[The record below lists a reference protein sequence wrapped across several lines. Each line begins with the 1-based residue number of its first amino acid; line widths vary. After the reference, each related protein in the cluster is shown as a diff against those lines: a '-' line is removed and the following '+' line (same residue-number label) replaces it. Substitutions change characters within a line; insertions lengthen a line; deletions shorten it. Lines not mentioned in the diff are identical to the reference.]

1 MLKLAK
7 LPKSFWGEA
16 VNTTVYL
23 INRSP
28 SVSLDFDIS
37 QRVWTGKDVSYSH
50 LKVFGCKTFMHVPKQ
65 QRLKLNDKATPS
77 ISIGFGDEKFGYRL
91 WDS

>member
-7 LPKSFWGEA
+7 LPISFWSEV

-28 SVSLDFDIS
+28 SVHLDFDVP
-37 QRVWTGKDVSYSH
+37 QRVWTGKDVPYSH
-50 LKVFGCKTFMHVPKQ
+50 LKVFGSKHSCMYQRSKDQSLMIKQ
-65 QRLKLNDKATPS
+65 PCTSSSDMEMRSSAT
-77 ISIGFGDEKFGYRL
+77 GYGI
-91 WDS
+91 